1 MYLVLSVI
9 LCAVSPQASDII
21 ADMTGVNEGCMHG
34 SLLGNAL
41 VNVNAAVVGKTGVTE
56 RVITPW

>member
-1 MYLVLSVI
+1 
-9 LCAVSPQASDII
+9 
-21 ADMTGVNEGCMHG
+21 MTGVNEGCMHG